1 VPPLKAPNSVKIVI
15 SFMMVQIFLEG
26 LICLNKIWTQPH
38 DPYLS
43 CLITGEDFLMIILIW
58 QKQFNLYHWH
68 TKFHEN
74 SVFFLSKQF
83 IIIMWTG
90 ICIQKF
96 QSIAYFFT
104 CNQTWQVWIVWLC
117 SNFIQTYKPF
127 KKYLYHHKWN
137 NNFHAIGSL

>member
-74 SVFFLSKQF
+74 SGFFLSKQF

-96 QSIAYFFT
+96 QSIAYFF
-104 CNQTWQVWIVWLC
+104 I
-117 SNFIQTYKPF
+117 SFIGE
-127 KKYLYHHKWN
+127 
-137 NNFHAIGSL
+137 IGIISYYGIIKLKMGIFNTNL